1 MENYFYED
9 EKKEKIKVCLLE
21 STAKEWAKKFN
32 KPKFPK
38 NKGEKNPPLS
48 SSQLRKFHFEVK
60 ALEERLKNE
69 IKTQE
74 EKLKAAVNPD
84 DVFVKLRPLV
94 KMIKAKVAYVC
105 RTPNSKDRKVPEE
118 FKQYIDDIIGKI
130 EDYKDFKAFALSFE
144 AVVGYFYGEGGR

>member
-1 MENYFYED
+1 MGNYFYED

-32 KPKFPK
+32 KPKYPT
-38 NKGEKNPPLS
+38 NKFEKNPPLS

-60 ALEERLKNE
+60 SLEERLENE
-69 IKTQE
+69 IKTLE
-74 EKLKAAVNPD
+74 EKSTTEVNPN
-84 DVFVKLRPLV
+84 DVFVKLRPFV
-94 KMIKAKVAYVC
+94 KMIKSKVAYVC
-105 RTPNSKDRKVPEE
+105 RTPNSKDRKVPDE
-118 FKQYIDDIIGKI
+118 FKQYIDEMIGKI